1 MKRVFTRIAT
11 VACLTLLAIG
21 CATGGSGPSD
31 EELVQGVID
40 QYLTALKAAD
50 LDAAF
55 APYSDDYQ
63 GTFGDK
69 EAEKVF
75 LEDAKDQGYLAG
87 MEFDVSDLAITID
100 GASAQAAG
108 IVAKP
113 PMANADIRLK
123 LEKRDGAWVIAGS
136 DVYY

>member
-1 MKRVFTRIAT
+1 MQHIFTRIAT

-55 APYSDDYQ
+55 ALYSADYQ
-63 GTFGDK
+63 GSFGDK

-75 LEDAKDQGYLAG
+75 LGNAKDQGYLAG
-87 MEFDVSDLAITID
+87 MEFDVSGLAITID
-100 GASAQAAG
+100 GASAQVTG
-108 IVAKP
+108 IVSETT
-113 PMANADIRLK
+113 MATADVELK
-123 LEKRDGAWVIAGS
+123 LEKRGGAWIITGS
-136 DVYY
+136 EVVY

>member
-1 MKRVFTRIAT
+1 MKRIFTPLAT
-11 VACLTLLAIG
+11 VTCLTLLAIG

-31 EELVQGVID
+31 EELVQGVIS
-40 QYLTALKAAD
+40 QYLAALKAVD
-50 LDAAF
+50 LDTALALCS
-55 APYSDDYQ
+55 ADYQ

-75 LEDAKDQGYLAG
+75 LEDAKDQGYLSG

-108 IVAKP
+108 IVSET
-113 PMANADIRLK
+113 PMANADIELK
-123 LEKRDGAWVIAGS
+123 LEKRDGAWVITGS
-136 DVYY
+136 EVVY